1 MKNKLLIT
9 GFIILLALSSIALA
23 KDYPGIGV
31 MTCGDLWES
40 FMPSAINKYY
50 SESKTDVTRCFVLM
64 RSGNFERQWT
74 TPTTMYPSGAD
85 FHMPWSQNFMM
96 SEYSHEAINNYYTDA
111 DERNPF
117 YANAFWLESMANAG
131 GVSTNADQ
139 HGGVP
144 WADDG
149 RLSMVYEVAMPTNL
163 GIDVKMRVRGFTLN
177 EANMNDW
184 LAMEL
189 ELTNTGVQD
198 VNCDGEVDREN
209 HKIEALSLGMAT
221 EVIGSIRNNV
231 KGNRKNASWLKS
243 RMIGYDATPDPDGNP
258 WALGFAWG
266 SNNNPADIGADG
278 WAPDEN
284 RYVGYRHG
292 QSYPQD
298 IFDGWQYIAVKQG
311 GMDGGS
317 AAADKKTIYD
327 SHGIGE
333 GTERG
338 WYTTFNRT
346 MASQRTG
353 YANFLAATGTWYED
367 GGRTWQW
374 DQLTNMKPD
383 PNYFDQSG
391 TFTAGDP
398 LSFVNVVK
406 PEGQRG
412 RPNGDMKQTGSWYQ
426 NWEKNYPGTPAP
438 QIPEEDQWLVGGT
451 PPTYQNFDG
460 DRFAGCGPFSLEVG
474 ETMTVVLV
482 EFAGYR
488 LQGARQSIK
497 SARWAYENDWNIP
510 QPPPMP
516 DMLVRAVQLESG
528 EFKNKI
534 VWDNAAES
542 AGDFA
547 GYKIYRVTAFPNVDF
562 QQLGIRFISNYHHQT
577 ASDIGA
583 TYDELAAA
591 YSDPMNPNWSVP
603 ATYNLEW
610 NADPSGPWTIMA
622 HITNDQLAAYA
633 NEDDDAGT
641 YPYAW
646 VDTGDDVLTGYT
658 YWYYVAAFDSESGE
672 MAGVSFTSLESGKDN
687 WNGRSGTWMGT
698 YHYAT
703 GATEFPTV
711 DVNAK
716 KDIGAAHVLKPAR
729 VDNTELLSGAKTI
742 GVTPNPYKVQAPHDV
757 GLEHKVQFFNLTSDT
772 RITILDLSGQVMD
785 VLEYEG
791 TDPTDGSVFWDM
803 FTKDGPEV
811 ASGLYIWIAEYPGG
825 SQKGYLGIQR

>member
-9 GFIILLALSSIALA
+9 GFIILIALSSIALA

-144 WADDG
+144 WADAG

-163 GIDVKMRVRGFTLN
+163 GIDVKVRVRGFTLN

-198 VNCDGEVDREN
+198 VNCDGEIDREN

-231 KGNRKNASWLKS
+231 KGNRRGAKWLKS

-258 WALGFAWG
+258 WAIGFAWG
-266 SNNNPADIGADG
+266 SNNNPADIDADG

-292 QSYPQD
+292 QAYPQD

-311 GMDGGS
+311 GMEGGA

-353 YANFLAATGTWYED
+353 YANYLAATGTWYED

-391 TFTAGDP
+391 TFTAGGYPSSVPDAATLEYRIGLIP
-398 LSFVNVVK
+398 GEVNEAVFEEIKQVVERVSTGDTWLSEHPPKVELFGWWGKSNVISEDHPFTQAVARSYEK
-406 PEGQRG
+406 VMGQT
-412 RPNGDMKQTGSWYQ
+412 PHFNG
-426 NWEKNYPGTPAP
+426 
-438 QIPEEDQWLVGGT
+438 
-451 PPTYQNFDG
+451 
-460 DRFAGCGPFSLEVG
+460 
-474 ETMTVVLV
+474 
-482 EFAGYR
+482 
-488 LQGARQSIK
+488 
-497 SARWAYENDWNIP
+497 
-510 QPPPMP
+510 
-516 DMLVRAVQLESG
+516 
-528 EFKNKI
+528 
-534 VWDNAAES
+534 
-542 AGDFA
+542 
-547 GYKIYRVTAFPNVDF
+547 VTACGDIWRLEHIADCPSLTF
-562 QQLGIRFISNYHHQT
+562 GCTGERIHQN
-577 ASDIGA
+577 
-583 TYDELAAA
+583 DE
-591 YSDPMNPNWSVP
+591 YMVIEDY
-603 ATYNLEW
+603 YNLI
-610 NADPSGPWTIMA
+610 GILA
-622 HITNDQLAAYA
+622 H
-633 NEDDDAGT
+633 
-641 YPYAW
+641 
-646 VDTGDDVLTGYT
+646 
-658 YWYYVAAFDSESGE
+658 
-672 MAGVSFTSLESGKDN
+672 
-687 WNGRSGTWMGT
+687 
-698 YHYAT
+698 
-703 GATEFPTV
+703 
-711 DVNAK
+711 
-716 KDIGAAHVLKPAR
+716 
-729 VDNTELLSGAKTI
+729 
-742 GVTPNPYKVQAPHDV
+742 
-757 GLEHKVQFFNLTSDT
+757 
-772 RITILDLSGQVMD
+772 TILDWCGH
-785 VLEYEG
+785 
-791 TDPTDGSVFWDM
+791 
-803 FTKDGPEV
+803 K
-811 ASGLYIWIAEYPGG
+811 
-825 SQKGYLGIQR
+825 